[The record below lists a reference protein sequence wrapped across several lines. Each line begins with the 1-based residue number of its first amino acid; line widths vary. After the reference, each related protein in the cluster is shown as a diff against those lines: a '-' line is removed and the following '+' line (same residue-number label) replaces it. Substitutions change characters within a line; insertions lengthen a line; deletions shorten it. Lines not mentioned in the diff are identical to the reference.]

1 MTPQWS
7 KKSYEEYMDL
17 NTFDGSVLIS
27 PCLDCKKRLTCRV
40 STDQPFTGI
49 CAAHD
54 PLDETC
60 DLPDKDLPYGE
71 KLDGEGNGICG
82 YNIPYKYW

>member
-1 MTPQWS
+1 
-7 KKSYEEYMDL
+7 
-17 NTFDGSVLIS
+17 
-27 PCLDCKKRLTCRV
+27 
-40 STDQPFTGI
+40 
-49 CAAHD
+49 
-54 PLDETC
+54 LDETC